1 MPPNHEAIAVFNLR
15 PRVEIQRFGSGQ
27 VCVVVDDALADPEKL
42 LQFAVAQREQFR
54 TSDAN
59 AYPGVM
65 LALSDKFTAS
75 LGDFFAA
82 HARRHFDARRTVH
95 VHSRLSMVT
104 LPPSEL
110 RPWQCICHRDPP
122 AVDRSHSIQGSV
134 LYLFRDGSLGGTS
147 FYEPSRSAAET
158 SQLFEDANR
167 LPDDLFWRKYDI
179 DRGYL
184 CGSNSW
190 FNRVGEVPARWN
202 RIIFYDA
209 YGLHSGDIGAPDRLT
224 ADPLTGRLTLNGFF
238 TSRRNVS

>member
-1 MPPNHEAIAVFNLR
+1 MPPNHEAIALFNLR
-15 PRVEIQRFGSGQ
+15 PRVEIQRFGESQ
-27 VCVVVDDALADPEKL
+27 VCVVVDDALAEPEKL
-42 LQFAVAQREQFR
+42 LQFAVAQREHFR

-59 AYPGVM
+59 SYPGVM

-82 HARRHFDARRTVH
+82 HVRRHFDARRTVH
-95 VHSRLSMVT
+95 VHSRLSIVT
-104 LPPSEL
+104 LPPNVL
-110 RPWQCICHRDPP
+110 KPRQCICHRDKP
-122 AVDRSHSIQGSV
+122 ALDRSHSIQGSV
-134 LYLFRDGSLGGTS
+134 LYLFRDGTFGGTS
-147 FYEPSRSAAET
+147 FYEPSRPAAET

-167 LPDDLFWRKYDI
+167 LPDDIFWEKYGI
-179 DRGYL
+179 DRGYQ

-190 FNRVGEVPARWN
+190 FTRVGEVPARWN